1 MREPPDSEHSSRQDA
16 GSRNLSSRC
25 DCRMAADAASHT
37 IVWHTCAS
45 TGFGGLEIRML
56 EEASRFNARG
66 YRAVFVCNPGAP
78 LQQRAAAQGI
88 PTIALHMRQSYELP
102 SMVRFW
108 SLLGSHHV
116 DLLHA
121 HTSKDHWI
129 CGPAARLRGIPIIRS
144 RHIGTPVK
152 TNVLSSLIYTG
163 LADRVLT
170 SSAEIRNDLLRIPRL
185 CPDHVID
192 IPAGID
198 IARFHP
204 QTSGIGV
211 IKEFNLE
218 GAYPIIGYISRL
230 ERGKGFRYLM
240 EAAPAVL
247 KRWPDARFLFV
258 GDGPPWDRRTADE
271 LLETHRLRPYVLL
284 TGFRADIPEL
294 LAAMTCLVFPSFK
307 IEGTPQVLLQALA
320 MAKPVIA
327 TRVGGIPKLIVD
339 HGTGLLVEPQNADA
353 LSRAIHWV
361 LEHLGDARV
370 MAQRGRE
377 IVARDFPLDHAIDRT
392 ISAYRDVL

>member
-1 MREPPDSEHSSRQDA
+1 M
-16 GSRNLSSRC
+16 GY
-25 DCRMAADAASHT
+25 
-37 IVWHTCAS
+37 
-45 TGFGGLEIRML
+45 GGLEIRML
-56 EEASRFNARG
+56 EEASFFRARG
-66 YRAVFVCNPGAP
+66 YESTFVCNPGAP
-78 LQQRAAAQGI
+78 LGQRAAAQGI
-88 PTIALHMRQSYELP
+88 PTVPLRMRQSYELP
-102 SMVRFW
+102 STIRFW
-108 SLLGSHHV
+108 SLLGRHHV
-116 DLLHA
+116 DILHT

-170 SSAEIRNDLLRIPRL
+170 SSADIRDDLLRIPRL
-185 CPDHVID
+185 PPQRVVE

-198 IARFHP
+198 VTRFHP
-204 QTSGIGV
+204 LTSGDRI

-218 GAYPIIGYISRL
+218 EVVPIIGYVSRL

-240 EAAPAVL
+240 EAAPSVL
-247 KRWPDARFLFV
+247 KRWPNARFLFV

-271 LLETHRLRPYVLL
+271 LLETHRLRKHAIL
-284 TGFRADIPEL
+284 TGFRTDIPEL

-320 MAKPVIA
+320 MAKPIIA
-327 TRVGGIPKLIVD
+327 TRVGGIPNLIANQE
-339 HGTGLLVEPQNADA
+339 TGLLVEPQNTDA
-353 LSRAIHWV
+353 LSRAIHW
-361 LEHLGDARV
+361 LLDHPSEARL

-377 IVARDFPLDHAIDRT
+377 NVVDNFSLDRAVDRT
-392 ISAYRDVL
+392 VAVYRELL